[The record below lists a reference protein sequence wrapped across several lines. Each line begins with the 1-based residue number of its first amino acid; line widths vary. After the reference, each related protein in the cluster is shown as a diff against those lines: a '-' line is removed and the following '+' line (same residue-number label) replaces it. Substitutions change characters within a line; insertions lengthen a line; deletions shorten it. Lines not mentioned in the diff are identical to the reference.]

1 MIRVL
6 VLAGG
11 AGWEAG
17 FLTRS
22 AAAGVVVVARS
33 VDVVDLM
40 ATATLGQADLAVVAA
55 EQPRFD
61 ADAVQHLLRHDVR
74 VLVVGD
80 PDQHERI
87 SRMGAYPVEP
97 RLDAVLLAVR
107 TLAQTAAQTTAPG
120 APGVEPARDEAAVPP
135 AARGR
140 VVADWGPTGAP
151 GRSTV
156 AIAVAAELAGSGRR
170 TVLVDADP
178 YGGSVAQLL
187 GILDES
193 SGLLAAARKVN
204 AGLLEPEAMAA
215 ACRRLGTGLEVLT
228 GLPRSDRRIEVRPD
242 VLTGVLSTATVL
254 GDVVVD
260 TGFSIE
266 DPGSDR
272 DRMTLEALAC
282 ADEIVVVGSADPVGL
297 TRLARGLVDLRA
309 VESHTPVHVV
319 VNRMR
324 GSLGWD
330 PTEVVGM
337 VEGYLRPRGVHLVPE
352 GREQLDRAVVAGR
365 TLADQGDT
373 AVRRALAE
381 VARAC
386 FPVLA
391 QAPKSR

>member
-1 MIRVL
+1 MTRVL

-11 AGWEAG
+11 ADWEAA

-22 AAAGVVVVARS
+22 AAAGIAVVARC

-61 ADAVQHLLRHDVR
+61 ADAVQHLQRHDVR
-74 VLVVGD
+74 VLVVGH

-87 SRMGAYPVEP
+87 LRMGAHPVEV
-97 RLDAVLLAVR
+97 RLDAVVAAVLDLAER
-107 TLAQTAAQTTAPG
+107 TGSSGPG
-120 APGVEPARDEAAVPP
+120 AAPLLDAPPVP
-135 AARGR
+135 AAGRGR
-140 VVADWGPTGAP
+140 VVTVWGPSGAP
-151 GRSTV
+151 GRTTV
-156 AIAVAAELAGSGRR
+156 AIAIAAELAAGGRR

-178 YGGSVAQLL
+178 YGGSVAQQL

-193 SGLLAAARKVN
+193 SGLLAAARKAN
-204 AGLLEPEAMAA
+204 AGLLDPASLAG
-215 ACRRLGTGLEVLT
+215 ACRRLGVGLEVLT
-228 GLPRSDRRIEVRPD
+228 GLPRPDRRIEVRAD
-242 VLTGVLSTATVL
+242 VLTGVLSTAAAL

-266 DPGSDR
+266 DERSDR
-272 DRMTLEALAC
+272 DRMTLEALAR

-297 TRLARGLVDLRA
+297 TRLARGLVDLRE
-309 VESHTPVHVV
+309 VEPHPPVQVV

-324 GSLGWD
+324 PSLGWNAAD
-330 PTEVVGM
+330 IVGM

-352 GREQLDRAVVAGR
+352 SREQLDRAVVAGR
-365 TLADQGDT
+365 TLLEQGDT
-373 AVRRALAE
+373 AVRRSLAE

-386 FPVLA
+386 FPELA